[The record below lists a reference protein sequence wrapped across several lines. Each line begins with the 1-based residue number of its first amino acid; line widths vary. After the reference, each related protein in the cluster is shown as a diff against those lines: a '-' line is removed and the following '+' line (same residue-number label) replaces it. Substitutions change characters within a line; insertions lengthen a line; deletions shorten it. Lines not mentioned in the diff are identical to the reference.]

1 MRAMSEITNSNAR
14 PAQPSLSALTSCM
27 SDYDPHAMPVKQA
40 QAIISACITPVN
52 AIEKVALRSALD
64 RVLASD
70 IISPIDVP
78 AHDNSAM
85 DGYAFNSADLRHD
98 ADTVLTVAGTAHA
111 GRAYQGALASGQAIR
126 IMTGALMPDGAD
138 TVIPQEF
145 VSIPAGSQAAFIT
158 IPAAAVKPGAN
169 RRLAGEDL
177 QAGTA
182 AISQGRILR
191 PADLGLLASLG
202 IAEIPVRRRLRVAFF
217 STGDE
222 LRSVGEAL
230 DPGCV
235 YDSNRYTLYGMLQR
249 LGCDIIDMG
258 VVGDDPQ
265 ALENAFRSACENA
278 DAIITSGGVSVGD
291 ADHTKQMMAQLGDV
305 AFWKI
310 GMRPGR
316 PLAFGSITSGGKQA
330 LFFGLPGNPVAVMVS
345 FYFFAREALLQMMG
359 AQAAPLPLMRATA
372 AVGIRKRPGRTEYQR
387 GILSMNDGQWSV
399 RPTAAQGS
407 GILRSMAEANCM
419 IVLAHEQGDVASGDA
434 VEVILFDGLV

>member
-1 MRAMSEITNSNAR
+1 MTNLNAH
-14 PAQPSLSALTSCM
+14 PAKPSLSELTSCL
-27 SDYDPHAMPVKQA
+27 SDYDPHAMPVSQA
-40 QAIISACITPVN
+40 QAIIHAFITPVG

-64 RVLASD
+64 RVLAHD

-98 ADTVLTVAGTAHA
+98 SDTVLAVAGTAHA
-111 GRAYQGALASGQAIR
+111 GRAYLGAVAGGQAVR
-126 IMTGALMPDGAD
+126 IMTGALMPEGLD

-145 VSIPAGSQAAFIT
+145 VSPGSATGFVT
-158 IPAAAVKPGAN
+158 IPADAVKPGAN

-177 QAGTA
+177 KAGSA
-182 AISQGRILR
+182 AIARGRILR

-222 LRSVGEAL
+222 LRSVGEVL

-235 YDSNRYTLYGMLQR
+235 YDSNRYTLYGMLRR

-265 ALENAFRSACENA
+265 ALESAFRSACENA

-305 AFWKI
+305 TFWKI

-359 AQAAPLPLMRATA
+359 AQVAPLPLMRATA
-372 AVGIRKRPGRTEYQR
+372 AVAIRKRPGRTEYQR
-387 GILSMNDGQWSV
+387 GILSMDNGQWSV

-419 IVLAHEQGDVASGDA
+419 IVLAHEQGDVAASDA
-434 VEVILFDGLV
+434 VDVILFDGLI

>member
-1 MRAMSEITNSNAR
+1 MTNLNAR
-14 PAQPSLSALTSCM
+14 PAPAKQSLSQLTSCL

-40 QAIISACITPVN
+40 QAIIHDCITPVT

-70 IISPIDVP
+70 IISPINVP

-85 DGYAFNSADLRHD
+85 DGYAFNAVDLLPD
-98 ADTVLTVAGTAHA
+98 ADTMLSVVGTAHA
-111 GRAYQGALASGQAIR
+111 GRAFDGTLARGQAIR
-126 IMTGALMPDGAD
+126 IMTGALMPDGLD

-145 VSIPAGSQAAFIT
+145 VRIPPGSPANSVT
-158 IPAAAVKPGAN
+158 IPLAAVKPGAN

-177 QAGTA
+177 KAGSI
-182 AISQGRILR
+182 AIGQGRILR

-222 LRSVGEAL
+222 LRSVGEML

-265 ALENAFRSACENA
+265 ALESAFRSACENA

-316 PLAFGSITSGGKQA
+316 PLAFGSITSAGRQA

-345 FYFFAREALLQMMG
+345 FYFFARDALLQMMG
-359 AQAAPLPLMRATA
+359 ARVTPLPLMRATA

-387 GILSMNDGQWSV
+387 GILSLSDGQWTV

-419 IVLAHEQGDVASGDA
+419 IVLAHEQTDVASGDT
-434 VEVILFDGLV
+434 VEVILFDGLI

>member
-1 MRAMSEITNSNAR
+1 MTNLNNPSRQAK
-14 PAQPSLSALTSCM
+14 PSLSELTSCL
-27 SDYDPHAMPVKQA
+27 SDYDPHAMPVPQA
-40 QAIISACITPVN
+40 QAVIRDFVTPVT

-85 DGYAFNSADLRHD
+85 DGYAFNSIDLRHD
-98 ADTVLTVAGTAHA
+98 SDTILSVVGTSHA
-111 GRAYQGALASGQAIR
+111 GRAYEGAIERGQAIR
-126 IMTGALMPDGAD
+126 IMTGALMPAALD

-145 VSIPAGSQAAFIT
+145 VGGATADSVT
-158 IPAAAVKPGAN
+158 IPADAVKPGAN

-177 QAGTA
+177 KSGTPA
-182 AISQGRILR
+182 LRQGRILR

-202 IAEIPVRRRLRVAFF
+202 IAEVPVLRRLRVAFF

-222 LRSVGEAL
+222 LRSVGEIL

-265 ALENAFRSACENA
+265 ALEEAFRSAAENA

-291 ADHTKQMMAQLGDV
+291 ADHTKQMMAKLGDV

-316 PLAFGSITSGGKQA
+316 PLAFGSIASGGKQA

-345 FYFFAREALLQMMG
+345 FYFFARDALLQMMG
-359 AQAAPLPLMRATA
+359 AQVAALPLMPAVA
-372 AVGIRKRPGRTEYQR
+372 AVNIRKRPGRTEYQR
-387 GILSMNDGQWSV
+387 GILTMSDGRWSV

-419 IVLAHEQGDVASGDA
+419 IVLGHDQGDVAGGDM
-434 VEVILFDGLV
+434 VEVILFDGLI